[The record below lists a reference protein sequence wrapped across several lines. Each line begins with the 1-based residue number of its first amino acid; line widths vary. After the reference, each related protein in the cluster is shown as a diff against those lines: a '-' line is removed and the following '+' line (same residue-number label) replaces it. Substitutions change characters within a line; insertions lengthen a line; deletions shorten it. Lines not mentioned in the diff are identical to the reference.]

1 MKKQVAVPVLLGLF
15 AIAHLVAWGEKGSVP
30 LKVTVTEAVVTSD
43 GVLHCKWE
51 MRNDGKEVL
60 HVYAPYLHG
69 SANGMID
76 ALNTKTP
83 IVRTTWLREVP
94 QYPMY
99 YFPKLEFI
107 DVAPGAEVTGA
118 LERRPQSKEE
128 TAHLRELEIVVG
140 YGTDTEKLNSDI
152 QQLLNK
158 AVEFQSNAL
167 VRWQKLVYSEPV
179 NVSQSM

>member
-1 MKKQVAVPVLLGLF
+1 MKKQVAVPLLLGLL
-15 AIAHLVAWGEKGSVP
+15 AIAHLIAWGEEGSVP
-30 LKVTVTEAVVTSD
+30 LKVTVIEAVVTPD
-43 GVLHCKWE
+43 GVLHCKWKI
-51 MRNDGKEVL
+51 RNDGKEVL
-60 HVYAPYLHG
+60 HVYAPYLRG
-69 SANGMID
+69 SADDMID
-76 ALNTKTP
+76 ALNAKTS

-107 DVAPGAEVTGA
+107 DVLPGAEITGA
-118 LERRPQSKEE
+118 LERRPQSKSE

-140 YGTDTEKLNSDI
+140 YGTDTEKLRGDI
-152 QQLLNK
+152 QELLNK

-179 NVSQSM
+179 NVRQ